1 MSTIIISLFVF
12 LLLTAGV
19 VGILLAVYVKS
30 RSVPHKTGV
39 PTPVKVNPASS
50 STEKLT
56 LRLTDVL
63 LPVLVLIVAAVLTI
77 VFYLKVP
84 GQVAYHYDAN
94 ELADRWMGRNQLVI
108 ITLLPQ
114 LLLAFLSI
122 LIASVMFK
130 VAGSFVKEGKARPST
145 IRGVVGMMSN
155 MIVLPQLILLF
166 ATLEIF
172 IYNAYHVHIMPL
184 YIFAI
189 LVIIFGTLILGL
201 LFIREIRQS
210 RK

>member
-19 VGILLAVYVKS
+19 VGILLVVFIKS
-30 RSVPHKTGV
+30 RNIPHKTGISTQPETNQV
-39 PTPVKVNPASS
+39 SS
-50 STEKLT
+50 SMEKLT

-63 LPVLVLIVAAVLTI
+63 LPILVLIVAAVLTI
-77 VFYLKVP
+77 LFYMKVP
-84 GQVAYHYDAN
+84 GQLAYHYDTN

-130 VAGSFVKEGKARPST
+130 VAGGFVKEGKVRAST
-145 IRGVVGMMSN
+145 VRGVVGMMSN

-201 LFIREIRQS
+201 LFVREIRRS
-210 RK
+210 KK